1 MKSLADVCRR
11 LRGAGGFLTERN
23 IKAAFPLEN
32 AAFIMPERPLEADLD
47 LQFLSWELGRW
58 LDSPKRRWMEVGEE
72 YFAGRQDILRQQR
85 QVLGRNGQL
94 EPAHNLPN
102 NRLVN
107 NQYAKLVNQ
116 KTNYLLGQP
125 LTWECDRPE
134 FAAALG
140 RVFDRPFMR
149 LLKRLGKAC
158 YNQGIAWLYP
168 YVGVDGRLRFAL
180 FGGREVLPFWA
191 DAEHT
196 RLEAALR
203 FFSWRFWQKGRLQTL
218 WGAELFGP
226 DGRRLLA
233 WNPAK
238 GRLTP
243 WPWPTAEEAAGR
255 QAYLSWQGPA
265 AGKRTAFNW
274 QRVPLVAFKLNE
286 REQPLICRVKGLQ
299 DALNTML
306 SGFENVLQEDARN
319 TILVIR
325 NYDGTDLAEFR
336 HNLAAFGAVKVKT
349 VDGAEGGIDTL
360 SVQVDAGNY
369 QAILELLQRAIIENG
384 LGFDSKLE
392 RSLRAANELNI
403 KSMYSDICLD
413 ANDLETEWQA
423 ALSELLWF
431 VNSYLAFSGQGDFF
445 DCHCRFIFNRDIML
459 DESEAIDNCLKSLG
473 LLSRRSVVA
482 QHPWVDDVEKELA
495 RLASE
500 EVGEIG
506 GVGAGGKGE

>member
-1 MKSLADVCRR
+1 MKSLADVCRGLSR
-11 LRGAGGFLTERN
+11 AGGFFNERN
-23 IKAAFPLEN
+23 SRAAFV
-32 AAFIMPERPLEADLD
+32 MPQRLAEQDLD

-58 LDSPKRRWMEVGEE
+58 LDSPKRRWMEVGEA
-72 YFAGRQDILRQQR
+72 YFSGQHDILRQRR

-94 EPAHNLPN
+94 EPAVNLPD

-134 FAAALG
+134 YARALG
-140 RVFDRPFMR
+140 AVFGRPFMR
-149 LLKRLGKAC
+149 LLKRLGKDC

-168 YVGVDGRLRFAL
+168 YVGADGRLCFAR

-203 FFSWRFWQKGRLQTL
+203 FFGRRIWQKGRLRTV
-218 WGAELFGP
+218 WGAELFGA
-226 DGRRLLA
+226 DGRQIFG
-233 WNPAK
+233 WDPA
-238 GRLTP
+238 GGCLTP
-243 WPWPTAEEAAGR
+243 WAFAEGGEAGR
-255 QAYLSWQGPA
+255 QAYLSRLGPD
-265 AGKRTAFNW
+265 GGRQDFNW
-274 QRVPLVAFKLNE
+274 QRVPLVAFRLNE

-319 TILVIR
+319 TILVIK

-369 QAILELLQRAIIENG
+369 QAILELLQRAVIENG

-392 RSLRAANELNI
+392 HSYRAANELNI

-423 ALSELLWF
+423 ALADLLWF
-431 VNSYLAFSGQGDFF
+431 VDSYLAFSGQGDFE
-445 DCHCRFIFNRDIML
+445 DCRCRFIFNRDIML

-473 LLSRRSVVA
+473 LLSQRSVVA
-482 QHPWVDDVEKELA
+482 QHPWVNDVEEELE
-495 RLASE
+495 RLAAE
-500 EVGEIG
+500 QAAAADGE
-506 GVGAGGKGE
+506 

>member
-11 LRGAGGFLTERN
+11 LSEAGGFFVSQKPAEQ
-23 IKAAFPLEN
+23 
-32 AAFIMPERPLEADLD
+32 DLD

-58 LDSPKRRWMEVGEE
+58 LDSPKRRWMETGEA
-72 YFAGRQDILRQQR
+72 YFAGRQDILQQQR
-85 QVLGRNGQL
+85 QILGRDGQL
-94 EPAHNLPN
+94 EAVHNLPN

-134 FAAALG
+134 YAKALG

-149 LLKRLGKAC
+149 LLKRLGKDC

-168 YVGVDGRLRFAL
+168 YVGADGRLHFAR
-180 FGGREVLPFWA
+180 FGGREILPFWA

-203 FFSWRFWQKGRLQTL
+203 FFSRQVWRKGRLQTV

-226 DGRRLLA
+226 DGRQLFG
-233 WNPAK
+233 WDPAK

-243 WPWPTAEEAAGR
+243 WAWPAAGESGAR
-255 QAYLSWQGPA
+255 CAYLSRQTA
-265 AGKRTAFNW
+265 AGGRQAFNW

-319 TILVIR
+319 SILVIK

-392 RSLRAANELNI
+392 HSYRAANELNI

-423 ALSELLWF
+423 ALHDLLWF

-445 DCHCRFIFNRDIML
+445 DCRCRLIFNRDIML

-482 QHPWVDDVEKELA
+482 QHPWVDDVEKELERMA
-495 RLASE
+495 AEEAAAADTAS
-500 EVGEIG
+500 GNAAAKT
-506 GVGAGGKGE
+506 AGRATDKG